1 MTIILT
7 YKLMKWVL
15 NLLYTLLRIPYLLT
29 FEFVVQL
36 TYNIYQNVLPGKH
49 SDITVLYL
57 LSMSGQK

>member
-1 MTIILT
+1 
-7 YKLMKWVL
+7 MKWVL
-15 NLLYTLLRIPYLLT
+15 NYCTHCSDSILLT

-36 TYNIYQNVLPGKH
+36 TNNIYQNVLPGKH